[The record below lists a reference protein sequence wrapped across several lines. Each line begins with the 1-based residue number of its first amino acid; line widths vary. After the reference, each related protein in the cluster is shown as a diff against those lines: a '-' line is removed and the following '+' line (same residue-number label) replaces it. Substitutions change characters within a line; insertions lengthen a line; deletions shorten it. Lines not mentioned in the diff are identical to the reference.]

1 MRTSNATRRFTAAVA
16 AAAIALAGLTATAAP
31 ARAQNNDA
39 AKILFGITALAIIG
53 AAIANANQPPPAA
66 QPVHPVRPPQHGHVQ
81 RPPHPVQ
88 PHRPHRPA
96 PTVYLPAR
104 CEIRTGQGS
113 FYGAR
118 CLERSGYQGP
128 LPQACARD
136 IRTDRGWRIA
146 YDGACLT
153 GHGRRR

>member
-1 MRTSNATRRFTAAVA
+1 MLKPTPARRFTAAVA
-16 AAAIALAGLTATAAP
+16 AAAIALAGMTATAVP

-39 AKILFGITALAIIG
+39 AKILFGLTALAIIG

-66 QPVHPVRPPQHGHVQ
+66 HPVHPVRPPQHGHVQ
-81 RPPHPVQ
+81 RPPHPV
-88 PHRPHRPA
+88 HPHRPA
-96 PTVYLPAR
+96 PAVHLPAH

-118 CLERSGYQGP
+118 CLLRAGYEGP

-136 IRTDRGWRIA
+136 IRTERGWRVV

-153 GHGRRR
+153 EGRRWR

>member
-1 MRTSNATRRFTAAVA
+1 MPKPTPARRFTAAVA
-16 AAAIALAGLTATAAP
+16 AAAIALAGLTATAVP

-39 AKILFGITALAIIG
+39 AKILFGLTALAIIG

-66 QPVHPVRPPQHGHVQ
+66 HPVHPVRP
-81 RPPHPVQ
+81 
-88 PHRPHRPA
+88 HRPA
-96 PTVYLPAR
+96 PPVHLPAH

-118 CLERSGYQGP
+118 CLLRAGYEGP

-136 IRTDRGWRIA
+136 IRTERGWRVV

-153 GHGRRR
+153 EGRRWR